1 MCVFGIVGGLAVV
14 ASRVLPRWMGWVLV
28 AGIWLTVRGLPRVR
42 EAEPEVSLAHVL
54 GRVTSAG

>member
-28 AGIWLTVRGLPRVR
+28 AGIWLTVRGLPQLR
-42 EAEPEVSLAHVL
+42 EDKPEVSLAHV
-54 GRVTSAG
+54 